1 MSKKIILLLASILSV
16 GAFAHTIEFGF
27 ENEQYDSKYN
37 TSDVFMP
44 YVSGSITPEGSA
56 LKLDFKYLYQ
66 DQYGRERHTDSSKKF
81 KTKRD
86 RFELF
91 ASGYKYNNG
100 NFTLTPKVG
109 FRYEQWAIDGT
120 SPYSQAKRY
129 LNLRFY
135 PDMTYKLSDSTNLYL
150 SGFTGP
156 AFAEV
161 DKKSRLEETGSE
173 TYYGDW
179 YQEVQLLGIRHRF
192 SNKDS
197 VWASIYN
204 EYKYVEHSSEY
215 MRWQL
220 RVGYNMNL
228 TDKLVVGPFG
238 RFDLHYEEESLNKSK
253 PSEYKKIK
261 DKDETRIGTTFNY
274 KVDSSLTV
282 VGEIYWQTALDQK
295 YGSSASSD
303 KERMF
308 YKLGL
313 RKSF

>member
-56 LKLDFKYLYQ
+56 LKIDFKYLYQ

-161 DKKSRLEETGSE
+161 DKKSRLGETGSE